1 MLRCGFGLKDAPR
14 LWNKVLR
21 KVLLDLGL
29 TPLQSDPQLYV
40 WHVAH
45 GSSGAAAP
53 AKTGEEKASK
63 RLVLIL
69 STHVDDFKGAG
80 EAEFRQKLISGLE
93 KEFSTLKIKSGNF
106 ECVGVMHE
114 QDPSTFEV
122 WTHQHHYVPQIKEI
136 PVDAKALVPDEELAD
151 EDLQQL
157 FMSLVGA

>member
-1 MLRCGFGLKDAPR
+1 MLRILRCGFGLKDAPR

-29 TPLQSDPQLYV
+29 TPWQSDPQLYV
-40 WHVAH
+40 WHVTN

-80 EAEFRQKLISGLE
+80 EAEYRQGLIDGL
-93 KEFSTLKIKSGNF
+93 
-106 ECVGVMHE
+106 
-114 QDPSTFEV
+114 
-122 WTHQHHYVPQIKEI
+122 
-136 PVDAKALVPDEELAD
+136 
-151 EDLQQL
+151 
-157 FMSLVGA
+157 

>member
-21 KVLLDLGL
+21 KVLKDLGL

-40 WHVAH
+40 WHASNGTSGATALAKAVA
-45 GSSGAAAP
+45 SSGGSPLADG
-53 AKTGEEKASK
+53 KNAS

-80 EAEFRQKLISGLE
+80 EAEYRQKLIAGLE
-93 KEFSTLKIKSGNF
+93 KEFSTLKIKTGSF

-136 PVDAKALVPDEELAD
+136 PVDAKAMVLDEGD
-151 EDLQQL
+151 
-157 FMSLVGA
+157 SRSC